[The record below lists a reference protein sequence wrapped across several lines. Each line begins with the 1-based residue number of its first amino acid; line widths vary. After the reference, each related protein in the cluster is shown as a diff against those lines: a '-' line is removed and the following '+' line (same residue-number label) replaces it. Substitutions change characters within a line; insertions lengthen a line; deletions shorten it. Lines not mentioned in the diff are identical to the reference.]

1 MAGYARN
8 LQAFVILASVAG
20 FGVSIYLTVVHYS
33 SVPLV
38 CSTTGAVDCERVL
51 SSAYAVIAGS
61 ALPTSAAGIVFF
73 TITGA
78 MALSRWTG
86 IDSSLLQRLQMGW
99 SAIGVLVVLSLVFVE
114 IVILG
119 TICIWCTAAHALA
132 VAIFV
137 ANASLAVRP
146 AGS

>member
-73 TITGA
+73 AITGA

-137 ANASLAVRP
+137 ANASVAVRP